1 MSFMN
6 ILAFDTSAS
15 ACSIALQKGEEIH
28 CLHKIAPMQQ
38 AKLILPMIESLLA
51 KTSLTLDDLDF
62 IAYGRGPGSFTGIRI
77 ANTVAQGLAFAAKK
91 PLVAISSL
99 AILAET
105 VCMKQKCRQARVVV
119 DARMGQVY
127 WADYEIGHRG
137 HVELRGV
144 EQLSALDAL
153 NLPETDELPCAE
165 ALLPLARIDFEENQW
180 ISAADAVP
188 VYLR

>member
-1 MSFMN
+1 MLPHN

-28 CLHKIAPMQQ
+28 CLHEVAPMQQ
-38 AKLILPMIESLLA
+38 AKLILPMIESLLV
-51 KTSLTLDDLDF
+51 KTSLTLDELDF

-91 PLVAISSL
+91 PLVAVSSL

-105 VCMKQKCRQARVVV
+105 ICMKQGCRRVRVSV

-127 WADYEIGHRG
+127 TAEYEIGQRG
-137 HVELRGV
+137 HVELRG
-144 EQLSALDAL
+144 EEALITQASIQFT
-153 NLPETDELPCAE
+153 EELPSAE
-165 ALLPLARIDFEENQW
+165 ALLPLARLKFEEKLW
-180 ISAADAVP
+180 VGARDALP